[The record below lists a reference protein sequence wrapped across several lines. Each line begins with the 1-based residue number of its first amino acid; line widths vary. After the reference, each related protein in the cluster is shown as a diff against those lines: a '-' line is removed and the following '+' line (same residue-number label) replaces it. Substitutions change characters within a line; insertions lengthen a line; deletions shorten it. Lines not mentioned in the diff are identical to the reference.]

1 MRDGGY
7 GGYGDVHKR
16 RNLVNGGRTEK
27 IVPGARLRS
36 EGCSTD
42 VARARAARAARSAA
56 EWTTETESRARQ
68 SAESRSRFRLGR
80 PLRRRPS
87 AGARAA
93 SVTLLRSSSGISVSP
108 FLNSAAFVLS
118 VAALVLA
125 LAAPSYAQMPDVRQ
139 MSGVPLPVND
149 VAPGTVTVR
158 VIRGSLANVV
168 PGQDVE
174 LQVGGASRTVKT
186 NDAGRAEFNGL
197 APGTRVK
204 AMTVVD
210 GERLESQQ
218 FDVPST
224 GGIRLMLVAA
234 APAGASA
241 PAQGP
246 ENVPAGPG
254 SVSLGGQTRFV
265 FEMGDEALTGFYIL
279 QIVNATGTPVQP
291 TEVFTLDLPEAAQG
305 ASMMQGSSPQAS
317 VAGAKLVV
325 AGPFAPGQTQAQVAF
340 TLPYSAGGFT
350 VVQRIPVALAQVTL
364 LLEKAGT
371 MQLESPQVSQHR
383 EIKAENDIY
392 ILGQGPG
399 LKAGDALTFTVSGL
413 PHRPLWPRNLAL
425 TLAALIVGAGIW
437 ASARPGR
444 VAAAE
449 HDRRQKLSARR
460 DRLFS
465 ELAGLE
471 EQQRSG
477 AMNDDRYQ
485 SRRSELVRALE
496 RVYAELDEEA
506 AA

>member
-1 MRDGGY
+1 
-7 GGYGDVHKR
+7 
-16 RNLVNGGRTEK
+16 L
-27 IVPGARLRS
+27 
-36 EGCSTD
+36 
-42 VARARAARAARSAA
+42 
-56 EWTTETESRARQ
+56 
-68 SAESRSRFRLGR
+68 SRSRFRLGR
-80 PLRRRPS
+80 PLDRAARGVSRPS
-87 AGARAA
+87 CPS
-93 SVTLLRSSSGISVSP
+93 SVRLATFRPKPVACSNLLRSSSGISVSP
-108 FLNSAAFVLS
+108 FVNSVSFVFS

-218 FDVPST
+218 FDVPAT

-241 PAQGP
+241 PAQRP
-246 ENVPAGPG
+246 AENVPAGPG

-291 TEVFTLDLPEAAQG
+291 TEVFTLDLPEGAQG

-340 TLPYSAGGFT
+340 TLPYSAGELT

-477 AMNDDRYQ
+477 AVNDDRYQ

>member
-1 MRDGGY
+1 M
-7 GGYGDVHKR
+7 
-16 RNLVNGGRTEK
+16 N
-27 IVPGARLRS
+27 
-36 EGCSTD
+36 
-42 VARARAARAARSAA
+42 
-56 EWTTETESRARQ
+56 
-68 SAESRSRFRLGR
+68 
-80 PLRRRPS
+80 
-87 AGARAA
+87 
-93 SVTLLRSSSGISVSP
+93 SVS
-108 FLNSAAFVLS
+108 FVLS

-241 PAQGP
+241 PAQRP
-246 ENVPAGPG
+246 AENVPAGPG

-291 TEVFTLDLPEAAQG
+291 TEVFTLDLPEGAQG

-317 VAGAKLVV
+317 VAGAKVVV

-340 TLPYSAGGFT
+340 TLPYSAGELT

-399 LKAGDALTFTVSGL
+399 IKAGDALTFTVSGL

-425 TLAALIVGAGIW
+425 ALAALIVGAGIW

>member
-1 MRDGGY
+1 MRRIG
-7 GGYGDVHKR
+7 
-16 RNLVNGGRTEK
+16 
-27 IVPGARLRS
+27 
-36 EGCSTD
+36 
-42 VARARAARAARSAA
+42 
-56 EWTTETESRARQ
+56 W
-68 SAESRSRFRLGR
+68 
-80 PLRRRPS
+80 
-87 AGARAA
+87 
-93 SVTLLRSSSGISVSP
+93 VSC
-108 FLNSAAFVLS
+108 AT
-118 VAALVLA
+118 LA

-168 PGQDVE
+168 PGQEVE

-218 FDVPST
+218 FDVPAT

-234 APAGASA
+234 APAGAPAPAGASA
-241 PAQGP
+241 PAQRP
-246 ENVPAGPG
+246 AENVPAGPG

-291 TEVFTLDLPEAAQG
+291 TEVFTLDLPEGAQG

-340 TLPYSAGGFT
+340 TLPYSAGELT
-350 VVQRIPVALAQVTL
+350 VVQRTPVALAQVTL

-383 EIKAENDIY
+383 EIKAEKDIY

-399 LKAGDALTFTVSGL
+399 IKAGDALTFTVSGL